1 MGKYY
6 YDQENFD
13 YACVWIYQAIHW
25 LQSDKV
31 LPLPIDLDRAE
42 VLHVYAEALV
52 KMSKSNPILSVF
64 CLSSIGSSLQIAI
77 ATP

>member
-52 KMSKSNPILSVF
+52 KMSKSNPISPSSV
-64 CLSSIGSSLQIAI
+64 CLQLEPLCRSL
-77 ATP
+77 